1 MKTQTIT
8 TKFAQLNYTVILKTK
23 TKNKIINVL

>member
-8 TKFAQLNYTVILKTK
+8 TKFAQLNYKVILKTK